1 MANGKLVWDVTGK
14 HLYET
19 GVDRGV
25 LYTTLVESDDN
36 DYAQKAYKNGVVW
49 NGLTGFTESPEGAEA
64 NAIYADN
71 IKYLNLRSAEDYGA
85 TITAYTYPEEFEAC
99 NGQKK
104 PTGAVGMYVGQQ
116 ERKAFG
122 FSCRTLVGNDTE
134 GDAFGYKIHLVYGC
148 SVSPSERA
156 YQTVNDSPE
165 AIEFSWDVDTVPLP
179 ASQMPDGFKPAACV
193 TIDTT
198 KMNLKTSEGQDGPDK
213 TKLDALETALYG
225 ADNAEPYLPTP
236 KQVATLLS

>member
-1 MANGKLVWDVTGK
+1 MPNTWTLEWDKAGE

-19 GVDRGV
+19 GTDRGV
-25 LYTTLVESDDN
+25 LYPTVSTTEGH
-36 DYAQKAYKNGVVW
+36 AYDEGVVW

-71 IKYLNLRSAEDYGA
+71 IKYLSLRSAEDYGC

-99 NGQKK
+99 NGQKEGA
-104 PTGAVGMYVGQQ
+104 TGVYIGQQ
-116 ERKAFG
+116 PRTAFG

-134 GDAFGYKIHLVYGC
+134 GEAFGYKIHLVYGC
-148 SVSPSERA
+148 TVSPSERS

-165 AIEFSWDVDTVPLP
+165 AIEFSWDVDTIPSSAVP
-179 ASQMPDGFKPAACV
+179 AGMKPTACV

-198 KMNLKTSEGQDGPDK
+198 KLNLGTADNPGADK
-213 TKLDALETALYG
+213 AKLDALESALYG
-225 ADNAEPYLPTP
+225 ANPYLPTP
-236 KQVATLLS
+236 AAVVTMFT